1 MKDPISARIGITST
15 IPSEVI
21 YAAGY
26 APVDL
31 NNVFINAKDPYA
43 LVEEAESDGFP
54 RNYCAWMKGIYGALK
69 ENPEIKKIVGV
80 IQGDCSNTAA
90 LLDLLSHRGYE
101 VLTFA
106 YPTKANENELIR
118 EINKLAG
125 ILGTTRE
132 EAEKA
137 KTQLDKARTIA
148 LAIDDITWRKNS
160 VTGRENHLALIET
173 SDCRGN
179 PAEMEDVLTTLLA
192 NVSARKPFADSIR
205 LGLAGVPPIASDLY
219 EVIESIGGRVVY
231 NEVQREFAMPHG
243 QSDLVGQYA
252 SYTYPYGAGRRA
264 AEIRRQAET
273 RSLDG
278 IIHYVQSFCYHQL
291 DDIVIRE
298 TVGVPMLT
306 LEADK
311 PGPLDSRARLRLE
324 AFLETLGG

>member
-1 MKDPISARIGITST
+1 MKNPLSARIGITST

-31 NNVFINAKDPYA
+31 NNVFINAEDPYA
-43 LVEEAESDGFP
+43 LVEAAESDGFP

-69 ENPEIKKIVGV
+69 ANPEIRKIIGV
-80 IQGDCSNTAA
+80 IQGDCSNTVS

-101 VLTFA
+101 VFTFA
-106 YPTKANENELIR
+106 YPVDASEGELAR
-118 EINKLAG
+118 EIEKFSDV
-125 ILGTTRE
+125 LGTTRE
-132 EAEKA
+132 DAEKA
-137 KTQLDKARTIA
+137 KTQLDKVRAVA
-148 LAIDDITWRKNS
+148 LAIDDLTWRRNS

-179 PAEMEDVLTTLLA
+179 PPELERELA
-192 NVSARKPFADSIR
+192 TRLDNISAREPFAANLR
-205 LGLAGVPPIASDLY
+205 LGLVGVPPIVSDLY
-219 EVIESIGGRVVY
+219 EVVEGIGGRVVY
-231 NEVQREFAMPHG
+231 NEVQREFAMPHRR
-243 QSDLVGQYA
+243 SDLAGQYA

-264 AEIRRQAET
+264 AEIRRQAKT

-291 DDIVIRE
+291 DDIVIKE
-298 TVGVPMLT
+298 TVGIPALT

-311 PGPLDSRARLRLE
+311 PGPLDLRSRLRLE
-324 AFLETLGG
+324 AFFETLGG

>member
-1 MKDPISARIGITST
+1 MKNPLCARIGITST

-31 NNVFINAKDPYA
+31 NNVFINAEDPYA
-43 LVEEAESDGFP
+43 LVEAAESDSFP

-69 ENPEIKKIVGV
+69 ANPEIQKIIGV
-80 IQGDCSNTAA
+80 IQGDCSNTVS

-101 VLTFA
+101 VFTFA
-106 YPTKANENELIR
+106 YPVDASEGELAR
-118 EINKLAG
+118 EIEKLCG
-125 ILGTTRE
+125 VLGTTRE
-132 EAEKA
+132 DAEKA
-137 KTQLDKARTIA
+137 KTQLDKVRAVA
-148 LAIDDITWRKNS
+148 LAIDDLTWRRNS

-179 PAEMEDVLTTLLA
+179 PPELERELA
-192 NVSARKPFADSIR
+192 TRLDNISAREPFAANLR
-205 LGLAGVPPIASDLY
+205 LGLVGVPPIVSDLY
-219 EVIESIGGRVVY
+219 EVVEGIGGRVVY

-243 QSDLVGQYA
+243 RSDLAGQYA

-264 AEIRRQAET
+264 AEIRRQAKT

-291 DDIVIRE
+291 DDIVIKE
-298 TVGVPMLT
+298 TVGIPALT

-311 PGPLDSRARLRLE
+311 PGPLDLRSRLRLE
-324 AFLETLGG
+324 AFFETLGG